1 MPFGALAP
9 FPLRLGAQSNTSI
22 SPENWLR
29 LCDDVVQQNHPLAVL
44 LITEPAE
51 TSGPCTVTGLFLG
64 GTDPGA
70 TITAQLDEMAT
81 DNSYLIT
88 VSMGSS
94 YIDSTSGER
103 KSWALKMANAR
114 HVGAT
119 TVDDVYIY
127 DTDIEISYTV
137 VRSGARQHTLVVYG
151 ETAPKYSGDYGAEPT
166 KSSAGAA
173 ADIPYAWIWLQEA
186 QAIRGDAFSTA
197 PGSYTQIENIAIARM
212 FAYTQNLAD
221 RLAAS
226 QLPMQADQ
234 AIDYWASLMNV
245 GTTDDRDWQA
255 RRKCAAKFA
264 LVTVG
269 ANTQSLNAAASLVF
283 GSNFVRIDWNEG
295 TLDSPP
301 PNTFWPGGTSGPAGL
316 NIGDGYAWTSTRH
329 RFSII
334 LTSLNNAET
343 TRLMSVNRREFDEML
358 IDVMPPVNVWDY
370 KINQN
375 GDGFELSVDRMG
387 FDEL

>member
-1 MPFGALAP
+1 MPFGGTAP
-9 FPLRLGAQSNTSI
+9 FPLRLGAQSDTSI

-44 LITEPAE
+44 IITEPAE
-51 TSGPCTVTGLFLG
+51 TYGPCTVTGLFRG

-81 DNSYLIT
+81 ANSYLLT

-94 YIDSTSGER
+94 YIDSTSGEV
-103 KSWALKMANAR
+103 KPWAIKIANAR
-114 HVGAT
+114 QIGST
-119 TVDDVYIY
+119 TVDDPYIY
-127 DTDIEISYTV
+127 DTDIEISYV
-137 VRSGARQHTLVVYG
+137 AVRTGARQHTLVVYG
-151 ETAPKYSGDYGAEPT
+151 ETEPRYSGDYGAEPS

-197 PGSYTQIENIAIARM
+197 PGSYTQLENIAIARM
-212 FAYTQNLAD
+212 LAYAQNLAD

-234 AIDYWASLMNV
+234 AIEQWASLMNV

-269 ANTQSLNAAASLVF
+269 ANEQSLNAAAALVF
-283 GSNFVRIDWNEG
+283 GANLIGLTWNEG
-295 TLDSPP
+295 TIDSPP
-301 PNTFWPGGTSGPAGL
+301 ENTFWPGGTSGPAGL
-316 NIGDGYAWTSTRH
+316 DIGVGYAWTSPRL
-329 RFSII
+329 RFVIALSSANE
-334 LTSLNNAET
+334 TET
-343 TRLMSVNRREFDEML
+343 TRLLSVNRREFDEML
-358 IDVMPPVNVWDY
+358 FDVMPPVTTWVY
-370 KINQN
+370 KINPM
-375 GDGFELSVDRMG
+375 GDGFALSVDRMDR
-387 FDEL
+387 DEL